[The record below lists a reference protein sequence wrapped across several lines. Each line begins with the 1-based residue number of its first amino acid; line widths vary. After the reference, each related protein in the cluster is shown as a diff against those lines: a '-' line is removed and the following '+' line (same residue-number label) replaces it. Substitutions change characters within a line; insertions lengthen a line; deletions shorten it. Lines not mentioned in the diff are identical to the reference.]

1 MKGKFFKRSMA
12 LFLVTLTMGG
22 SLNSITYAGE
32 EDVKDQSKTEQPETE
47 QSTEDFISKI
57 QQLMGV
63 ADGKIGQ
70 FSTEINNID
79 DIIGHILDKY
89 GTLDVEEEGCDKFL
103 PYKIYSERRERKKEA
118 LKYWKQRKKALEK
131 CFRQAQAMQKR
142 ETKLNIVKREKA
154 LQAKEALEKNA
165 TLKKPENEE
174 RKDERI
180 KELKSKIGL
189 QQKKLNTLKKQ
200 IHDDMEKEKT
210 VENLFLKEEGTSELE
225 IEYSSRLRSLITKY
239 WIPQIEELMF
249 KMSQSGYA
257 WYRVGDLPEEVV
269 FSGFLPYE
277 RNEYKKCYVR
287 LINSFSEEQFNN
299 TMSKL
304 LSQIPHEMKQPFCVK
319 NESVKKQL
327 EDVFEFVN
335 KCINYFEGGFDYSM
349 ESVELCSRACRLVNN
364 IYYILVYLHELKD
377 LICRPEI
384 SR

>member
-1 MKGKFFKRSMA
+1 MKSKFFKRSMA

-32 EDVKDQSKTEQPETE
+32 EGVKDQSKTEQPETE
-47 QSTEDFISKI
+47 QSTEDFILKI

-63 ADGKIGQ
+63 ADGKIRQ

-79 DIIGHILDKY
+79 DIIVHILNKY
-89 GTLDVEEEGCDKFL
+89 GTLEEEACDKFL

-118 LKYWKQRKKALEK
+118 LEYWKQRKKALEK
-131 CFRQAQAMQKR
+131 CFRQAQTMQKR

-180 KELKSKIGL
+180 KKLESKIRL
-189 QQKKLNTLKKQ
+189 QQGKLNTLKEQ

-210 VENLFLKEEGTSELE
+210 VENLFLEKEGTSELE
-225 IEYSSRLRSLITKY
+225 IEYSSRLRSLITKH

-249 KMSQSGYA
+249 KMSQSGYD
-257 WYRVGDLPEEVV
+257 WYRTNMHEGVV
-269 FSGFLPYE
+269 FSEFLPYE
-277 RNEYKKCYVR
+277 LNEYKNCYISV
-287 LINSFSEEQFNN
+287 INSFSKEQFNN
-299 TMSKL
+299 TMSEL
-304 LSQIPHEMKQPFCVK
+304 LSQISHEMEQPFCVK
-319 NESVKKQL
+319 NKSVKEQL
-327 EDVFEFVN
+327 EEVFGFVN
-335 KCINYFEGGFDYSM
+335 KCINYFKGGFDYSM
-349 ESVELCSRACRLVNN
+349 ESVELCSRACSLVSN
-364 IYYILVYLHELKD
+364 IHYILIYLHDLKD
-377 LICRPEI
+377 QICRPEI